1 MENLSLEE
9 KKAQFDEY
17 FSIQHN
23 VNINVKPLAEGESVP
38 SEAGLEQAM
47 PYAFR
52 VASEMASIEAQ
63 ALRPLRHL
71 SDHAESLAEYL
82 NHQARK
88 IDLMM
93 SFILHQQD
101 EPDHRFSTIKLGGGG
116 VIIKSSTAMNI
127 GSQAELKLFL
137 DTEAAAIFCYG
148 EVITCENVED
158 DYHIAFVFN
167 SIREQDQE
175 LLVRASLHLQTQQ
188 LKKRAQDKASGAW
201 RYNKSQRIKAGKPKP
216 RTEAQQHT

>member
-17 FSIQHN
+17 FSIAHTIN
-23 VNINVKPLAEGESVP
+23 VNVKPLAKDEQIPSQDALEST
-38 SEAGLEQAM
+38 M

-101 EPDHRFSTIKLGGGG
+101 EPNHRYQTIKLGGGG
-116 VIIKSSTAMNI
+116 VVVASASPLEI
-127 GSQAELKLFL
+127 GTQAELKLFL
-137 DTEAAAIFCYG
+137 DAEAAAIFCYG

-158 DYHIAFVFN
+158 DYHIAFIFN
-167 SIREQDQE
+167 TIREQDQE
-175 LLVRASLHLQTQQ
+175 LLVRASLHIQTQQ
-188 LKKRAQDKASGAW
+188 LRKRAQEKSSG
-201 RYNKSQRIKAGKPKP
+201 
-216 RTEAQQHT
+216 E

>member
-9 KKAQFDEY
+9 KKAQFDEF
-17 FSIQHN
+17 FSIHH
-23 VNINVKPLAEGESVP
+23 NINVNVKALEQGEKVP
-38 SEAGLEQAM
+38 SEAALESVM

-71 SDHAESLAEYL
+71 SDHAESLADYL

-101 EPDHRFSTIKLGGGG
+101 DADHRYESVKFGGGG
-116 VIIKSSTAMNI
+116 VIIKSDSPIDI
-127 GSQAELKLFL
+127 GTQAELKLFL
-137 DTEAAAIFCYG
+137 DSEAAAIFCYG
-148 EVITCENVED
+148 EVITCENTED
-158 DYHIAFVFN
+158 GYHIAFIFN

-175 LLVRASLHLQTQQ
+175 LLVRASLHIQTQQ
-188 LKKRAQDKASGAW
+188 LRKRAKQKNSG
-201 RYNKSQRIKAGKPKP
+201 
-216 RTEAQQHT
+216 E

>member
-1 MENLSLEE
+1 
-9 KKAQFDEY
+9 
-17 FSIQHN
+17 
-23 VNINVKPLAEGESVP
+23 
-38 SEAGLEQAM
+38 M

-188 LKKRAQDKASGAW
+188 LKKRAQDKASGV
-201 RYNKSQRIKAGKPKP
+201 
-216 RTEAQQHT
+216 

>member
-1 MENLSLEE
+1 
-9 KKAQFDEY
+9 
-17 FSIQHN
+17 
-23 VNINVKPLAEGESVP
+23 
-38 SEAGLEQAM
+38 
-47 PYAFR
+47 
-52 VASEMASIEAQ
+52 
-63 ALRPLRHL
+63 
-71 SDHAESLAEYL
+71 
-82 NHQARK
+82 
-88 IDLMM
+88 MM

-116 VIIKSSTAMNI
+116 VIIKSSAAMNI

-201 RYNKSQRIKAGKPKP
+201 HYNKSQRIKAGKLKLENQSSN
-216 RTEAQQHT
+216 TKAQQHT

>member
-1 MENLSLEE
+1 MSKLSLDE

-17 FSIQHN
+17 FSIASGIN
-23 VNINVKPLAEGESVP
+23 VNVRPLENNEAVPDDEGIE
-38 SEAGLEQAM
+38 EAM

-52 VASEMASIEAQ
+52 IASEMATIEAQ
-63 ALRPLRHL
+63 AIRPLRNL
-71 SDHAESLAEYL
+71 GDHAESLADFL
-82 NHQARK
+82 NHQSRK

-116 VIIKSSTAMNI
+116 VIIKSSAAMNI

-188 LKKRAQDKASGAW
+188 LKKRAQDKASGA
-201 RYNKSQRIKAGKPKP
+201 
-216 RTEAQQHT
+216 

>member
-1 MENLSLEE
+1 
-9 KKAQFDEY
+9 
-17 FSIQHN
+17 
-23 VNINVKPLAEGESVP
+23 
-38 SEAGLEQAM
+38 
-47 PYAFR
+47 
-52 VASEMASIEAQ
+52 
-63 ALRPLRHL
+63 
-71 SDHAESLAEYL
+71 
-82 NHQARK
+82 
-88 IDLMM
+88 MM

-116 VIIKSSTAMNI
+116 VIIKSPTAMEI

-158 DYHIAFVFN
+158 SYHIAFVFN

-188 LKKRAQDKASGAW
+188 LKKRAQDKASGA
-201 RYNKSQRIKAGKPKP
+201 
-216 RTEAQQHT
+216 